1 MHPLTTFEYFLKRSL
16 LISSRLNSSP
26 IDILSNKAEFMTV
39 IKNLFILLLLLGR
52 GQNQVTFF
60 SEVIQDDK
68 QHRLFWFWKLTLIS
82 KCLLYIQY
90 VWDYNFFPHFYNIS
104 FMLRR
109 ERTLVQLVH
118 FRQKETTYEQG

>member
-60 SEVIQDDK
+60 SEVI
-68 QHRLFWFWKLTLIS
+68 
-82 KCLLYIQY
+82 
-90 VWDYNFFPHFYNIS
+90 
-104 FMLRR
+104 
-109 ERTLVQLVH
+109 
-118 FRQKETTYEQG
+118 